1 MKEYDQQIADLRKEN
16 FNLKLK
22 LYFLEE
28 KMEKKYDGDSKE
40 LHRINIKLQVDVETL
55 HKELEQKHKL
65 LQDALGTLEKLE
77 QNHRREIEELKE
89 TNSEEKCHIEGKL
102 IALEKELQLEKQ
114 FRVKEND
121 QNSEAYM
128 QAFGLETSQASHD
141 TNVPNSEQN
150 KLNKL
155 VKDLKDVIC
164 KKEEE
169 IEVTKQRL
177 SKEEEKIKVLEVKTQ
192 KRDKTIQGLIQT
204 VNKKDKEIQQLNK
217 IVGDRHEAIDSID
230 GAFSR
235 TLYKA
240 TVAAS
245 KGDKN
250 AIVEAKEELKT
261 TLKEVLFSSSKD
273 ADAASGSAS
282 FSKEDLLEE
291 VQRLRTELQMKDDN
305 IKILEQQSTGRLQ
318 QVENLQHSLKLLQEE
333 MSKSAH
339 LHSKICSEKDA
350 MIIQLQHSIQ
360 DTQKTMEVWLS
371 SVSQF

>member
-1 MKEYDQQIADLRKEN
+1 MATVPRSRYSRTVSSSPKHNLPLTNRKQVPFRSANPEQLHEFTMDSVNQSEVFSPTASQRGAILSPVRARTMKEYDQQIADLRKEN

-89 TNSEEKCHIEGKL
+89 TNSEEKCHLEGKL

-164 KKEEE
+164 KK
-169 IEVTKQRL
+169 R
-177 SKEEEKIKVLEVKTQ
+177 
-192 KRDKTIQGLIQT
+192 
-204 VNKKDKEIQQLNK
+204 KK
-217 IVGDRHEAIDSID
+217 
-230 GAFSR
+230 
-235 TLYKA
+235 
-240 TVAAS
+240 
-245 KGDKN
+245 
-250 AIVEAKEELKT
+250 
-261 TLKEVLFSSSKD
+261 
-273 ADAASGSAS
+273 
-282 FSKEDLLEE
+282 
-291 VQRLRTELQMKDDN
+291 
-305 IKILEQQSTGRLQ
+305 
-318 QVENLQHSLKLLQEE
+318 
-333 MSKSAH
+333 
-339 LHSKICSEKDA
+339 
-350 MIIQLQHSIQ
+350 
-360 DTQKTMEVWLS
+360 
-371 SVSQF
+371 